1 MNDKKETES
10 SGKDAGHGR
19 GLLNIP
25 QHSASCNMCAFS
37 FVCTLVNVLVATG
50 KALPLQSDDDLHRC
64 KCSMKTSYSRL
75 THPPSV
81 AVCRC
86 K

>member
-1 MNDKKETES
+1 MTEHAVTEVKCDKETFANMNDKKETES
-10 SGKDAGHGR
+10 SGKDSGHGR

-50 KALPLQSDDDLHRC
+50 KTPLLQSDDDLHMQVR
-64 KCSMKTSYSRL
+64 
-75 THPPSV
+75 V
-81 AVCRC
+81 
-86 K
+86 